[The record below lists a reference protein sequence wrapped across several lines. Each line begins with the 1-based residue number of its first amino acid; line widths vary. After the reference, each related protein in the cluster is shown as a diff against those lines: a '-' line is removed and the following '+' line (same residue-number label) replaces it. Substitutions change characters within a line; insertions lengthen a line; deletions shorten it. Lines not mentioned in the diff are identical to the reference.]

1 MNYFTGRFVRSP
13 DGQKKPALLLTIALA
28 SVLMVSAAAD
38 ARPLSTTTMTM
49 AQYSGYSNGMAADG
63 QAAVNFTPDSGFSTI
78 SPSEIDIAVDGP
90 LYSGDAVTLYW
101 SATYTDGSTAS
112 SGGTMFLTAAEMS
125 AAGGSIPF
133 ELFPFAF
140 WQAAVTSGKAMQS
153 FSVRAAGAPEATVI
167 VAIHGM
173 EYQSQTLSIFP

>member
-1 MNYFTGRFVRSP
+1 MNYFTGRFVRSS
-13 DGQKKPALLLTIALA
+13 DGQKRSALLLTMAFA
-28 SVLMVSAAAD
+28 GVLMASAAAD
-38 ARPLSTTTMTM
+38 ARTSTTAMTM

-90 LYSGDAVTLYW
+90 LYQGDAVTLYW
-101 SATYTDGSTAS
+101 TATYTDGSTAT

-153 FSVRAAGAPEATVI
+153 FSVQAAGAPEATVI

-173 EYQSQTLSIFP
+173 EYQSQALSIFP